1 VTIGSADGTEIAH
14 SHRTFPEGLR
24 PLVEKK
30 DAPAEEKKGPGDGKI
45 PPGFNPQP
53 GFPGGGQGAGGNV
66 GALAHGLWKDR
77 YSEVSEQSRKIPIAV
92 ALIVD
97 QDHVDRVLT
106 AFNNSHL
113 RFLETQVLVN
123 HYPLPLQPPPPED
136 LEGGGPMS
144 PGMPPPSFG
153 PGKSGFPPPFGG
165 MPKGFGGFGGIG
177 PGDPTG
183 GTGQPSAGSDLE
195 SNMELVIY
203 GFMTLYQRY
212 PPPTAAKK
220 E

>member
-1 VTIGSADGTEIAH
+1 
-14 SHRTFPEGLR
+14 
-24 PLVEKK
+24 
-30 DAPAEEKKGPGDGKI
+30 
-45 PPGFNPQP
+45 
-53 GFPGGGQGAGGNV
+53 
-66 GALAHGLWKDR
+66 
-77 YSEVSEQSRKIPIAV
+77 
-92 ALIVD
+92 
-97 QDHVDRVLT
+97 
-106 AFNNSHL
+106 
-113 RFLETQVLVN
+113 
-123 HYPLPLQPPPPED
+123 
-136 LEGGGPMS
+136 MS